1 MLARAWQETDGTFKL
16 GNLREGNKEAIY
28 KGVAGMVRL
37 TRDSE
42 STWLAVMCAGSGRSS
57 YQNPEAMLHPGSKME
72 SAIQQK

>member
-28 KGVAGMVRL
+28 KGVAGMGRL

-42 STWLAVMCAGSGRSS
+42 STWLAMMCTGWGRSS
-57 YQNPEAMLHPGSKME
+57 YQNPEAMLHPGGVME